1 MDYLDEYDDARPRYQ
16 FRGGGGR
23 ASSSDSPSGSSAV
36 SKTHLAA
43 CFFGSLLLSV
53 CAFYAFQ
60 LSYDILFSILLWFSL
75 SLLLAPF
82 APSSATG
89 GVVYVGGG
97 PDLPEPVPSIPISD
111 PTDSSN
117 NSNRR
122 SRSRK
127 QVDRSS
133 VETAIARSSND
144 QRYLEISLFCYE
156 NIF

>member
-1 MDYLDEYDDARPRYQ
+1 MDYLDEYDDTRPRYLL
-16 FRGGGGR
+16 RGGGGGAG
-23 ASSSDSPSGSSAV
+23 ASSSGSPSDSFEV

-43 CFFGSLLLSV
+43 CFFASFLLSL

-60 LSYDILFSILLWFSL
+60 LSYDILFSLLLWLSL

-89 GVVYVGGG
+89 GSVYVGGG
-97 PDLPEPVPSIPISD
+97 PALPEPVPSIPSAD
-111 PTDSSN
+111 PGDSSN

-133 VETAIARSSND
+133 VETVTARSSND
-144 QRYLEISLFCYE
+144 QRYLEIS
-156 NIF
+156 